1 MRIKELGLIGVVAVL
16 LVGCSEP
23 ASNQLTVAEVKGL
36 DQQLLPNDNWQLSRA
51 TIELSFCRDRVN
63 EALLASEAELRGW
76 RLTGEPTAFPP
87 YRSTGLEALAEV
99 RAQTNVLLW
108 QRQGNVSAQR
118 YAVVNPASASRGAV
132 ADSVFPALVKLSSL
146 PQICHA
152 AVDDSDS

>member
-1 MRIKELGLIGVVAVL
+1 MRINVLGLMGIATAL

-23 ASNQLTVAEVKGL
+23 ASNRLSAAEVKTL
-36 DQQLLPNDNWQLSRA
+36 DQQLLPNNSWQLSRA

-63 EALLASEAELRGW
+63 GALLASQAELRGW
-76 RLTGEPTAFPP
+76 RLTEEPTAFPP

-118 YAVVNPASASRGAV
+118 YYVVSPASASRGDV
-132 ADSVFPALVKLSSL
+132 ADSVFPAVVKLSSL

-152 AVDDSDS
+152 AVDDSDT